1 MYTRG
6 IRNDGNEISLHIMG
20 NLCSAQS
27 RDEKKKNQI
36 QETKTRLETN
46 QVYLKSLKKFASR
59 KEGWLLIHRVI
70 EKVTE

>member
-27 RDEKKKNQI
+27 RDEKKKKI
-36 QETKTRLETN
+36 KFKRLRLDWKLTK
-46 QVYLKSLKKFASR
+46 S
-59 KEGWLLIHRVI
+59 I
-70 EKVTE
+70 